1 MNKHAYVL
9 VIDALKSLCIKWS
22 SVVGWLLQL
31 CHYLE
36 SGTQLSHSPLPE
48 LSLFGDVMIF
58 AVHYEIISRHILSTL
73 RNSGNS
79 GAIKIISIRQT
90 FRSAATFTT
99 RAKDLTILITHLVQT
114 CENYDNRLMKGSLKV
129 IKSYFWY

>member
-1 MNKHAYVL
+1 MYFM
-9 VIDALKSLCIKWS
+9 
-22 SVVGWLLQL
+22 L

-58 AVHYEIISRHILSTL
+58 AIHYEIISRNILSTL

-79 GAIKIISIRQT
+79 GAIKIISNKTDFSIGHYLHDQSER
-90 FRSAATFTT
+90 F
-99 RAKDLTILITHLVQT
+99 
-114 CENYDNRLMKGSLKV
+114 DNSNNSPGVDM
-129 IKSYFWY
+129 